1 MALSGA
7 NMTRAV
13 THLKRMRANAKSEGF
28 EDVAVS
34 INLRLDAVEWVVL
47 LCWNSLLVTSI
58 DKVCDYLKL
67 LRAYLNPDRIPNENI
82 AQIAARRALEF
93 APPRNKVWDPK
104 KFFLVIDVWKPEQPT
119 NDLTFAAP
127 LWCEYVV
134 GTGEN
139 TSMSAAVFE
148 LSVQDGIF
156 IPLMKLR
163 GAAKDVL
170 LEVAQDIFRR
180 IQSYPPETKLHLK
193 RLIAQLSTLF
203 VLIGPE
209 PFFEGASISS
219 LETTL
224 KLKDCRF
231 ERQLNGNDY
240 YKALVAA
247 SWSLHVTESEV
258 WPIIEPILRS
268 LQESNDSAMVNLK
281 KCTDNW
287 SSWKNLL
294 RKSALDKIE
303 IAGTKY
309 IIGKLEGVQYLE
321 SEASVTC
328 EENKAF
334 IEVLNLISCCWPNKS
349 LQEAKALT
357 NEFNKKIL
365 GEGMKATLF
374 KMFDCIVHPVE
385 QDALALL
392 QTMSQDFPIADGFK
406 VRVSSADDFAKL
418 QDVSLILLRNIG
430 QHFPLVS
437 ALSEVAEKLS
447 SRLAVDAAGE
457 TGASWASLCSSF
469 ATFRTWC
476 TLKAIWDTYMASG
489 STTEERVT
497 KDKTQANMKALI
509 AANVAVTW
517 PMTCAAKE
525 FIVENE
531 FAFSNL
537 HALGNSQWIWHGTAV
552 VNKYQLV
559 LKGKMDVL
567 LPIMGGSMDGKIWSK
582 HVGPDTK

>member
-1 MALSGA
+1 
-7 NMTRAV
+7 
-13 THLKRMRANAKSEGF
+13 
-28 EDVAVS
+28 
-34 INLRLDAVEWVVL
+34 
-47 LCWNSLLVTSI
+47 
-58 DKVCDYLKL
+58 
-67 LRAYLNPDRIPNENI
+67 
-82 AQIAARRALEF
+82 
-93 APPRNKVWDPK
+93 
-104 KFFLVIDVWKPEQPT
+104 
-119 NDLTFAAP
+119 
-127 LWCEYVV
+127 
-134 GTGEN
+134 
-139 TSMSAAVFE
+139 
-148 LSVQDGIF
+148 
-156 IPLMKLR
+156 
-163 GAAKDVL
+163 
-170 LEVAQDIFRR
+170 
-180 IQSYPPETKLHLK
+180 
-193 RLIAQLSTLF
+193 
-203 VLIGPE
+203 
-209 PFFEGASISS
+209 
-219 LETTL
+219 
-224 KLKDCRF
+224 
-231 ERQLNGNDY
+231 
-240 YKALVAA
+240 
-247 SWSLHVTESEV
+247 
-258 WPIIEPILRS
+258 
-268 LQESNDSAMVNLK
+268 MVNLK

-328 EENKAF
+328 EENKAL
-334 IEVLNLISCCWPNKS
+334 IEVLNLTSCCWPNKS

-357 NEFNKKIL
+357 NGFNKKIL